1 MLQRKIGQIL
11 ALILIFSMVCVPAAQ
26 ADVRPPTVADG
37 PTDAAHKPQASPRL
51 IVELNSPPLAA
62 IYATQVQ
69 AASVDGKLEANSPAA
84 QAYIDQL
91 RAEQAAF
98 VSAMQAAV
106 PTAKVSTF
114 VNETGEAHQASYQ
127 IVFNGL
133 AIDPG
138 TDRDAARKRLAHL
151 PGVKGVYLDLPHQTD
166 LYTSTLLIN
175 APALWN
181 NTLIGGR
188 ANGGAGIKIA
198 SMDGGVH
205 HLAPMM
211 NGAGYTYPPG
221 YGPNGLGLTANNNG
235 KIIASRSY
243 FRPYDPPAPG
253 DENPWP
259 GKNGTSHGMHT
270 ASTAAGGIVTATYDG
285 LNVGTMSGVAPKA
298 YVMSYRV
305 FYESINGN
313 GSFWNAEGIA
323 ALEDIVKDR
332 ADVLN
337 NSWGGG
343 PTSSGGEYD
352 ALDTALINAVK
363 AGIFVSMS
371 NGNSG
376 PGLGTGDH
384 PSPDY
389 INVAASTTSGT
400 LAAGR
405 VGVKANPT
413 LQNFAFSAAGF
424 GSPLAV
430 GQISDFSYLPSA
442 AVDPANILGCNP
454 WPAGTFAGKAALI
467 KRGTCDFSV
476 KVLNA
481 ERAGATFAVVYN
493 HETGGNGLINMGA
506 GSVGNQVTIPSLF
519 IGNTNGTALVSLYN
533 ANPAAAILEIN
544 TIAFQAGSKPDV
556 IASFSSRGP
565 GVGEVLKP
573 DITAPGVNIL
583 AQGFTEGVT
592 GEARHLGYGQ
602 ASGTSMAAPHVAG
615 AAALIKQVHPNWSPA
630 YIKSALMSTSK
641 YLNIYNGDGSPAQP
655 LDMGA
660 GRLDLTHAADPG
672 VILNPPS
679 LSFSQVPTGTQKTIG
694 VKVTS
699 VANAAETYS
708 LSTLFTGAGFT
719 QTTALPGVTVTPSSL
734 TLNPGETKI
743 VSVTFDSKTGG
754 GYGDNEG
761 FVLLHGATHDAHLP
775 AWARVI
781 PTLKLADV
789 LIIDDSNST
798 LGPNNVYLGYYTNA
812 LNQLGYTYK
821 VVDWDLFV
829 VPNAVTLGAFKA
841 VILFTGDN
849 SSAVAGLAQQETDRL
864 LEYLNAGG
872 LVIAMGQDLAQT
884 LQANQTDPST
894 PTNFYAFGLGA
905 NWIQDSVTDEAMPN
919 TLVLA
924 AKDAPAALQAL
935 KVDLTRL
942 LRFNAK
948 GSLTGD
954 AETPAVATGTTG
966 SFALHYDSGLN
977 ELSFLVTV
985 TPTNTQPIT
994 VTASHIHFGAVGV
1007 GGPVVRPLYMMPG
1020 PTLVT
1025 NTLTF
1030 SGIVSPSL
1038 NVTEVNRLLS
1048 GQIYVNVHTTVH
1060 PSGEVRGQVTMT
1072 PEDNEPYVDEVDNQA
1087 HDGSHDAT
1095 TPSDYPGVPFLTYA
1109 GPFNRVD
1116 GTVGLLHRDQPSLE
1130 RPGITYKGRSVYTT
1144 FGLEGMS
1151 EGANEVQGVVPTS
1164 RAGLLGA
1171 FLNWGWSEPGTVVIS
1186 DTTANNTGGYTSF
1199 KANFSGAAGRQV
1211 MAAPVQPVQYRWD
1224 FGDGSAITQVYDGPN
1239 ASHTYL
1245 VCGPY
1250 TVRAEVTDSNGN
1262 VTIGS
1267 KQINVTNNCGAQPG
1281 PANLLYM
1288 PLIRR

>member
-1 MLQRKIGQIL
+1 MLQRKVGQIL
-11 ALILIFSMVCVPAAQ
+11 ALILMFSMVCVPAAQ
-26 ADVRPPTVADG
+26 ADVRPPTDG

-51 IVELNSPPLAA
+51 IVELKSPPLAA

-69 AASVDGKLEANSPAA
+69 AASVNGKLDANAPDA
-84 QAYIDQL
+84 QAYINQL

-106 PTAKVSTF
+106 PSAKVTTF
-114 VNETGEAHQASYQ
+114 VNETGEARQATYQ

-166 LYTSTLLIN
+166 LYTSTVLIN

-181 NTLIGGR
+181 NAVIGGR

-211 NGAGYTYPPG
+211 NGAGYTYPAG
-221 YGPNGLGLTANNNG
+221 YGPNGLGLIANNNG
-235 KIIASRSY
+235 KIIASRAY

-259 GKNGTSHGMHT
+259 GKNGTPHGMHT
-270 ASTAAGGIVTATYDG
+270 SSTAAGGIVTATYDG
-285 LNVGTMSGVAPKA
+285 LNIGTISGVAPKA

-313 GSFWNAEGIA
+313 DSFWNTEGIA

-332 ADVLN
+332 ADILN

-352 ALDTALINAVK
+352 ALDEALINAVK

-376 PGLGTGDH
+376 PDLGTGDH

-405 VGVKANPT
+405 VGVKNNPT
-413 LQNFAFSAAGF
+413 LQDFAFSTASF
-424 GSPLAV
+424 GNALAV
-430 GQISDFSYLPSA
+430 GKIFDFSYLPSD
-442 AVDPANILGCNP
+442 VISPTNILGCRP

-467 KRGTCDFSV
+467 KRGSCEFGV

-481 ERAGATFAVVYN
+481 EKAGATFVVVYN
-493 HETGGNGLINMGA
+493 HETGGDGLINMGPGA
-506 GSVGNQVTIPSLF
+506 VGNQVTIPSIF
-519 IGNTNGTALVSLYN
+519 IGNTKGAALVNLYN
-533 ANPAAAILEIN
+533 SNQAAAILQVN
-544 TIAFQAGSKPDV
+544 TIAFQAGNKPDL

-573 DITAPGVNIL
+573 DIAAPGVNIV
-583 AQGFTEGVT
+583 AQGYTEGVK

-602 ASGTSMAAPHVAG
+602 ASGTSMAAPHVTG
-615 AAALIKQVHPNWSPA
+615 AAALIKQAHPNWSPA

-641 YLNIYNGDGSPAQP
+641 YLNIYNSNGSPAQP

-679 LSFSQVPTGTQKTIG
+679 LSFGQVPTATQKTIG

-699 VANAAETYS
+699 VASAAETYS
-708 LSTLFTGAGFT
+708 LSTLFTGKSFT
-719 QTTALPGVTVTPSSL
+719 QTTSLPGVTVTPSSL

-743 VSVTFDSKTGG
+743 VSVTFNSKTGAG
-754 GYGDNEG
+754 FGDNQG

-781 PTLKLADV
+781 PTVKLADV

-812 LNQLGYTYK
+812 LDKLGYSYQ
-821 VVDWDLFV
+821 VLDWDLFV

-849 SSAVAGLAQQETDRL
+849 SNVLAGLAQQETDRL
-864 LEYLNAGG
+864 LEYLNDGG

-884 LQANQTDPST
+884 LGANQTDPSS
-894 PTNFYAFGLGA
+894 PNNFYAFGLGS
-905 NWIQDSVTDEAMPN
+905 NWLQDSVTKEATPSA
-919 TLVLA
+919 LVLA
-924 AKDAPAALQAL
+924 AKQAPAALQAL

-942 LRFNAK
+942 LRFNATGK
-948 GSLTGD
+948 LTGA
-954 AETPAVATGTTG
+954 AETPPVTTGTTG
-966 SFALHYDSGLN
+966 DFALHYDAGLN
-977 ELSFLVTV
+977 ELSFRVTV
-985 TPTNTQPIT
+985 EPTVTQPIT
-994 VTASHIHFGAVGV
+994 VIMAHIHVGAVGV
-1007 GGPVVRPLYMMPG
+1007 GGPPIRPLHLQLQG

-1025 NTLTF
+1025 DSLTL

-1038 NVTEVNRLLS
+1038 NVTEVNELFS
-1048 GQIYVNVHTTVH
+1048 GQIYVNVHTTAH
-1060 PSGEVRGQVTMT
+1060 QLGEVRGQVTMT
-1072 PEDNEPYVDEVDNQA
+1072 TEDNEPYIDEVDNQA

-1095 TPSDYPGVPFLTYA
+1095 APSDYPGVPFLTYA
-1109 GPFNRVD
+1109 GPFNALD

-1151 EGANEVQGVVPTS
+1151 EGANDAQGVVPTTQ
-1164 RAGLLGA
+1164 AGLLGA
-1171 FLNWGWSEPGTVVIS
+1171 FLNWGWSEPGAVVIS
-1186 DTTANNTGGYTSF
+1186 DTTASNTGGYTSF
-1199 KANFSGAAGRQV
+1199 KANFSGGAARQV
-1211 MAAPVQPVQYRWD
+1211 MAAATAQPVHYRWD
-1224 FGDGSAITQVYDGPN
+1224 FGDGSAITQVYDGPD
-1239 ASHTYL
+1239 ASHTYT
-1245 VCGPY
+1245 VCGAY

-1262 VTIGS
+1262 VAIGN
-1267 KQINVTNNCGAQPG
+1267 KQLNVTKNCGAQAG

-1288 PLIRR
+1288 PIIRK